1 MISIK
6 QISRTVLALAATL
19 AVGSAMAAS
28 ATVELNAPLMTA
40 NGVTATAIGNDT
52 YNGSTGVLTA
62 PISAGQTATFAD
74 FGNADGFS
82 LAFKLLGF
90 PQTIAFSNFGFDS
103 LTRTLSG
110 NLLGGGLV
118 LSKINYVGGDLLSA
132 GTSTI
137 VGNDIVYSNFTVSTQ
152 LSDYLTSIDVDTNQ
166 LSAVTSV
173 VKTISIPSVSAVPEP
188 SAYALMGLGL
198 VGIALATRKRRA

>member
-19 AVGSAMAAS
+19 SVGSAMAAN
-28 ATVELNAPLMTA
+28 ATVLLDAPLMTA
-40 NGVTATAIGNDT
+40 NGVEATAIGNDQ
-52 YNGSTGVLTA
+52 YNSTTGVLTA

-74 FGNADGFS
+74 FGNTDGFS
-82 LAFKLLGF
+82 LAFDLLGF
-90 PQTIAFSNFGFDS
+90 PQTATFSNFSFDS
-103 LTRTLSG
+103 LTKTLSG

-118 LSKINYVGGDLLSA
+118 LSKINYIDGDLLVA
-132 GTSTI
+132 GTSTVVGGNI
-137 VGNDIVYSNFTVSTQ
+137 VFSNFTVATE
-152 LSDYLTSIDVDTNQ
+152 LSNYLTSIKVNTSQ
-166 LSAVTSV
+166 LSAVTAV
-173 VKTISIPSVSAVPEP
+173 VKSVSIPSAVPEP

>member
-19 AVGSAMAAS
+19 AVGSAMAAN
-28 ATVELNAPLMTA
+28 ATVSLDAPLMTA
-40 NGVTATAIGNDT
+40 NGVTATALGADT
-52 YNGSTGVLTA
+52 YNSTTGILTA

-82 LAFKLLGF
+82 LAFSLLGF
-90 PQTIAFSNFGFDS
+90 PQNIAFTNFSFDG

-110 NLLGGGLV
+110 NLKGDGILVSKIDYVNGGL
-118 LSKINYVGGDLLSA
+118 LTA
-132 GTSTI
+132 GTSAV
-137 VGNDIVYSNFTVSTQ
+137 VGNDIVYSNFTVSTA
-152 LSDYLTSIDVDTNQ
+152 LSTYLTSINVDTKQ
-166 LSAVTSV
+166 LSAVTAV
-173 VKTISIPSVSAVPEP
+173 VKSVSIPSVSAVPEP